1 MATKNSILSS
11 DKPKSQSSNLA
22 NSHPPKT
29 PPPQQT
35 SVKPSSSPEEHHGKK
50 TRLLVKFDC
59 GFNNWITIRGEGAG
73 LNWQAGIPL
82 KNIGNDEWAFE
93 TDLVFVNCEFKVL
106 INDEIYESGPNHP
119 LICGT
124 STQHIPYF

>member
-1 MATKNSILSS
+1 MTTKNS
-11 DKPKSQSSNLA
+11 
-22 NSHPPKT
+22 T
-29 PPPQQT
+29 
-35 SVKPSSSPEEHHGKK
+35 SPEKKPHPSEEQRGKK

-73 LNWQAGIPL
+73 LSWNAGTAL
-82 KNIGNDEWAFE
+82 KNIGNDEWVFE
-93 TDLVFVNCEFKVL
+93 TDAPFVNCEFKVL

-124 STQHIPYF
+124 STQHTPFF